1 MTSALCLVGEGP
13 PKAAYYRRIVREM
26 RDFAN
31 VIFVSPLSAFGFGGN
46 SVSGGGSDGVV
57 SGSSS
62 NSEADFDYVNYVHED
77 DQQYFADYGDGDIVV
92 QANYPLGPPTLVS
105 RVKDWFEGFRPPERE
120 KGRKRK
126 KRLRDKKNQVMDICG
141 YD

>member
-1 MTSALCLVGEGP
+1 
-13 PKAAYYRRIVREM
+13 M

-57 SGSSS
+57 SGSSNS

-126 KRLRDKKNQVMDICG
+126 KRLRDKKNQVMDICS

>member
-1 MTSALCLVGEGP
+1 
-13 PKAAYYRRIVREM
+13 M

-57 SGSSS
+57 SGSS

-126 KRLRDKKNQVMDICG
+126 KRLRDKKNQVMYICS